1 MIKFFTIDELCH
13 SDTAIKR
20 GIDNTPTAEVR
31 DNLVGLIE
39 NVLDPLREWYG
50 KPIMVNSGY
59 RCPELN
65 AAIGGAKTSFHQ
77 TGCAADIDTRDRSE
91 NERLFNYIKENLPFT
106 EMGWEHGGEWVH
118 VAYVKDRIDKEIF
131 SA

>member
-1 MIKFFTIDELCH
+1 MRYFSIDELCH
-13 SDTAIKR
+13 SDTAIAK
-20 GIDNTPTAEVR
+20 GIDNTPTDEVR
-31 DNLVGLIE
+31 ENLEALVE

-50 KPIMVNSGY
+50 KPINVNSGY

-65 AAIGGAKTSFHQ
+65 SAVGGVKTSFHVN
-77 TGCAADIDTRDRSE
+77 GYAADLDTRSRAE
-91 NERLFNYIKENLPFT
+91 NEKLFDYIKDNLPFT